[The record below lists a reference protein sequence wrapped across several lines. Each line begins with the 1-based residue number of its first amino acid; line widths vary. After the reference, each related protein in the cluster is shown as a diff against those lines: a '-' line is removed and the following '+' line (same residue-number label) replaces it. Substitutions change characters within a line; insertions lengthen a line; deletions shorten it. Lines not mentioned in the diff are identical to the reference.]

1 MTKKELD
8 KLLSDYYDYVYGY
21 EAACSDEEALECE
34 KGMKEVSEIL
44 WTCINA
50 LQFAPTSM
58 PESFDD
64 LVKMHGKDVIRDWL
78 KAMLA

>member
-8 KLLSDYYDYVYGY
+8 GLLAQYKAHAYGY
-21 EAACSDEEALECE
+21 ESACSGEEVLEHE
-34 KGMKEVSEIL
+34 KGMQEVSEIL

-50 LQFAPTSM
+50 LQFAPASM

-64 LVKMHGKDVIRDWL
+64 LVRLHGKDVIRDWL
-78 KAMLA
+78 GAMLD